1 MYNTDQIC
9 LISHYII
16 YCICLH
22 LIQYNRIQDE
32 EIQINEECP
41 LSKIKKLI
49 DSSRIQK

>member
-1 MYNTDQIC
+1 MYHTEQIY

-22 LIQYNRIQDE
+22 LTQYNRVQGE